1 MSFLDTLDR
10 ATDAMTVRRVYADP
24 IERDGVTLIPVASV
38 LGGGGGGS
46 GEGPDGKGSGSGG
59 GFGLRARPLGALVI
73 RGDEVTWRPT
83 VDVNRMIL
91 GGQIFAVIAL
101 LAVRSIVKARSSRSR
116 LGSRTA
122 PS

>member
-1 MSFLDTLDR
+1 MSFLETLDK
-10 ATDAMTVRRVYADP
+10 ATDAMTVSRVFGAP
-24 IERDGVTLIPVASV
+24 IEKDGLTLVPVAAV

-46 GEGPDGKGSGSGG
+46 GEGPQGQGAGSGG

-91 GGQIFAVIAL
+91 GGQIFSLIAL
-101 LAVRSIVKARSSRSR
+101 LVIRSILRSRSK
-116 LGSRTA
+116 A
-122 PS
+122 